1 MVIDNGS
8 GIYDEELYDAL
19 RFATKSP
26 IAARADED
34 LGRFGLG
41 LKTASFSQARRLTVI
56 SSRDGKTSAA
66 RWDLDYVVEQDQWL
80 LEILDPQDINLDK
93 VYLDKIKAHG
103 TIVMWENLDRIL
115 SGDKDTFP
123 HAKLPGCSV
132 N

>member
-1 MVIDNGS
+1 M
-8 GIYDEELYDAL
+8 
-19 RFATKSP
+19 
-26 IAARADED
+26 
-34 LGRFGLG
+34 GRFGLG

-115 SGDKDTFP
+115 SGDKDTFSP
-123 HAKLPGCSV
+123 RQVAGLLGKLREHLELVFHKFLEGKASGKKYPYC
-132 N
+132 